1 MAQVSA
7 HIAGRNY
14 PLACRDGD
22 EPHLLALVAG
32 LEAKAQALTAQLGT
46 MAEQRLLLMVA
57 LMVADELHEER
68 TAKEAPLAAA
78 AIGTDPALV
87 AWLEA
92 MTARVEALAG
102 TLESAG
108 HKTTA

>member
-22 EPHLLALVAG
+22 EPHLLALAAG
-32 LEAKAQALTAQLGT
+32 LDAKAQALTSQLGT

-57 LMVADELHEER
+57 LMIADELHEAR
-68 TAKEAPLAAA
+68 NGNIPVPAPAIAAP
-78 AIGTDPALV
+78 DPALV
-87 AWLEA
+87 GWLEA
-92 MTARVEALAG
+92 MTARVEALAT
-102 TLESAG
+102 TLEQN
-108 HKTTA
+108 H